1 MKIKIN
7 KTTNYTVMSNIHLR
21 DKRLTLKAKGL
32 LSLMFSLPE
41 KWDYSIRGITSICKE
56 KETSV
61 KSCLDELKETGY
73 LVITKYLPNETESG
87 RIEYQYDI
95 YEQPVQKNADE
106 FSKQEGKKQGVE
118 NLHVEILGVENQVQI
133 NKEELN
139 KEKSNKEQCV
149 LPPTPIEKIIPPVR
163 KQDGGSTE
171 EQIELMADML
181 TNTPSELPKIIALLR
196 WALCQIDFQSL
207 FAFVADYSVM
217 GGKGYEAFKQKLL
230 DLLGEQ
236 Q

>member
-1 MKIKIN
+1 MKIKVH
-7 KTTNYTVMSNIHLR
+7 KTTNYTVMSNTHLR

-41 KWDYSIRGITSICKE
+41 KWDYSVYGLTAICKE
-56 KETSV
+56 GAGAIIST
-61 KSCLDELKETGY
+61 LKELETYSYLIRERKKDSAGKFTG
-73 LVITKYLPNETESG
+73 V
-87 RIEYQYDI
+87 EYQV
-95 YEQPVQKNADE
+95 YEKP
-106 FSKQEGKKQGVE
+106 FVE
-118 NLHVEILGVENQVQI
+118 NPNMDKPNVENRGQL

-149 LPPTPIEKIIPPVR
+149 IPPTPC
-163 KQDGGSTE
+163 TE

-181 TNTPSELPKIIALLR
+181 SSTPEEMPKIIKLLN
-196 WALCQIDFQSL
+196 WALGQTDFQTL

-217 GGKGYEAFKQKLL
+217 GGKGYEEFKKTLL

-236 Q
+236 K